1 MAAAVL
7 SPFFLALLTVFKIHF
22 LPGLGIEGSR
32 KYRKV
37 QKSSFRFSGKE
48 KRSFSYYINFAE
60 PVQFYF
66 CYFLPEKYG
75 FTELLRSLY
84 FPHISA
90 CFSV

>member
-1 MAAAVL
+1 LELRAAEN
-7 SPFFLALLTVFKIHF
+7 T
-22 LPGLGIEGSR
+22 G
-32 KYRKV
+32 KYRKAL
-37 QKSSFRFSGKE
+37 FAFPE
-48 KRSFSYYINFAE
+48 KRKGAFSYYINFAE